1 MDNDVRTVVTYVRT
15 DGTSSCEERVTGQV
29 ESLDDRGRPT
39 FAAHLLWGTG
49 EGGVAVGG
57 ADQPDKVV
65 APFFPG
71 PGGHRFMLFTFLPE
85 VGAEDAGDPVAV
97 GSAAIS
103 GGRAPAAEAV
113 PVGDPMPGLLDVF
126 DPDRP
131 GMHVT
136 DTIDYVY
143 VVSGQL
149 VLELDDG
156 EVPLRPGD
164 CVVQRGTTHAWRNRS
179 TEPAVVAAVLVGAQ
193 RPEDA

>member
-1 MDNDVRTVVTYVRT
+1 MNNDVRTVVTYVRT
-15 DGTSSCEERVTGQV
+15 DGTSSCEERVTGRV

-49 EGGVAVGG
+49 EGGVVVGA

-85 VGAEDAGDPVAV
+85 AGTENAGDSVVA
-97 GSAAIS
+97 G
-103 GGRAPAAEAV
+103 PAATPGGPAGVE
-113 PVGDPMPGLLDVF
+113 DQMPGLLDVF

-136 DTIDYVY
+136 DTIDYIY

-149 VLELDDG
+149 ILELDDG
-156 EVPLRPGD
+156 EVPLCPGD

-193 RPEDA
+193 RSDGAGSTPAS